1 MGCGNMGHGH
11 VVQQKNPVD
20 LVLVIVTTIMNVQG
34 ILHVE
39 TTTVWDPYFPLLR
52 IVVKI
57 HPQPLQPP
65 QQLQQQQ
72 QQQQRQQQR
81 LRQQQ
86 QQQLL
91 LLLPLLQLLL
101 LDYYYYGDY

>member
-39 TTTVWDPYFPLLR
+39 MITAWDPYFPHQL

-57 HPQPLQPP
+57 QLQLQKPP
-65 QQLQQQQ
+65 QQPVQPRSLVKIFG
-72 QQQQRQQQR
+72 
-81 LRQQQ
+81 
-86 QQQLL
+86 
-91 LLLPLLQLLL
+91 LPRNVSKNPFKANAKN
-101 LDYYYYGDY
+101 

>member
-34 ILHVE
+34 ILLVE
-39 TTTVWDPYFPLLR
+39 MITVWDPYFPHLR

-57 HPQPLQPP
+57 HQQLLQPPQPLQ
-65 QQLQQQQ
+65 QLH
-72 QQQQRQQQR
+72 
-81 LRQQQ
+81 LRVNNC
-86 QQQLL
+86 LC
-91 LLLPLLQLLL
+91 
-101 LDYYYYGDY
+101 